1 MKVETIGKYTFGMGG
16 TMPDAK
22 DFYEVAIQ
30 KIEAY
35 EIEMGYP
42 QYEGEPVVDE
52 EIGEDG
58 KMVTM
63 HISTPLFN
71 YIVGD
76 MREHGE
82 DSAENYCTF
91 TLTKNI

>member
-42 QYEGEPVVDE
+42 QYEGEPIVDE
-52 EIGEDG
+52 EIDEDG
-58 KMVTM
+58 KMVKM
-63 HISTPLFN
+63 HLLPPLFN
-71 YIVGD
+71 
-76 MREHGE
+76 
-82 DSAENYCTF
+82 
-91 TLTKNI
+91 